1 MSKPIGSEWSVMLI
15 SILFLLNYLLLWQ
28 LGSGASFDD
37 RIDEAARSGSL
48 PDDEVSAL
56 RLLSKN
62 LLSKDT
68 MQLTLTYPICSP
80 EKHAEIRCDYCHSIK
95 NQSVCSVTI
104 INLPSKNLD
113 GSIDPSIDLFEK
125 LEALNLF
132 NNQLSG
138 EIPATLG
145 NLQYLQILNL
155 SSNSLTGSIPPNL
168 TKLHNLIYLSLSNN
182 DLDGTI
188 PQNLTGLQSL
198 LFLDLSN
205 NQLTGPIPDSIRF
218 CQNLIEIHLRLNFLS
233 GTINENLGKLSSLMI
248 LDLYSNKLSGIIPK
262 ELGKLSF
269 LNFLN
274 LDDNDLHGELP
285 KELGNLTNLRQLYL
299 TANNFTGTIPTT
311 YANLTNLEV
320 FAVGGNYLSGPI
332 PDYIGKWV
340 NLKKLVLIGNN
351 FEGNLTAQTFSLPRL
366 ERLWV
371 SDVSNPGIS
380 FPEEVPEPKSLFSV
394 VLRNCKI
401 NGSIP
406 EYIGNWS
413 QLKYLD
419 LSFNNLSG
427 SVPETFLR
435 LNKLFLTNNTLSG
448 LPNWTN
454 NSMTNV
460 YPTADLSYNNFNVT
474 CENLTCLGW
483 QNVNM

>member
-15 SILFLLNYLLLWQ
+15 SRLFLLSFLLLWQ
-28 LGSGASFDD
+28 LGTGTTTFDD
-37 RIDEAARSGSL
+37 SIA
-48 PDDEVSAL
+48 EV
-56 RLLSKN
+56 N

-68 MQLTLTYPICSP
+68 TQLTLTYPICST
-80 EKHAEIRCDYCHSIK
+80 ELDSEIKCSCQ
-95 NQSVCSVTI
+95 NQSVCSVTG

-113 GSIDPSIDLFEK
+113 GSIDPSIGLFAN
-125 LEALNLF
+125 LVGLYLF

-138 EIPATLG
+138 GIPSTLG
-145 NLQYLQILNL
+145 NLQHLKILYVKALIPCSIFINDGMHRPCLFLNHRTMTVLNIRNL
-155 SSNSLTGSIPPNL
+155 SSNSLTGSIPPSL
-168 TKLHNLIYLSLSNN
+168 TNSLSNN

-198 LFLDLSN
+198 WILDLSN

-218 CQNLIEIHLRLNFLS
+218 CQNLREIYLRLNFLS

-269 LNFLN
+269 FISLN

-311 YANLTNLEV
+311 YANLTKLLH

-332 PDYIGKWV
+332 PDYFGKWV
-340 NLKKLVLIGNN
+340 NLTKLVLIGNN
-351 FEGNLTAQTFSLPRL
+351 FEGNLSAQTFSLPRL

-401 NGSIP
+401 NFSIP

-413 QLKYLD
+413 KLKYL
-419 LSFNNLSG
+419 
-427 SVPETFLR
+427 
-435 LNKLFLTNNTLSG
+435 
-448 LPNWTN
+448 
-454 NSMTNV
+454 
-460 YPTADLSYNNFNVT
+460 
-474 CENLTCLGW
+474 
-483 QNVNM
+483 

>member
-37 RIDEAARSGSL
+37 RIEEVVGSGSL

-145 NLQYLQILNL
+145 NLQYLKILYVKALIPCSIFINDGMHRLCLFLNHGTMTVLNIRNL

-168 TKLHNLIYLSLSNN
+168 TKLHNLEYL
-182 DLDGTI
+182 
-188 PQNLTGLQSL
+188 
-198 LFLDLSN
+198 
-205 NQLTGPIPDSIRF
+205 
-218 CQNLIEIHLRLNFLS
+218 
-233 GTINENLGKLSSLMI
+233 
-248 LDLYSNKLSGIIPK
+248 
-262 ELGKLSF
+262 
-269 LNFLN
+269 
-274 LDDNDLHGELP
+274 
-285 KELGNLTNLRQLYL
+285 
-299 TANNFTGTIPTT
+299 
-311 YANLTNLEV
+311 
-320 FAVGGNYLSGPI
+320 
-332 PDYIGKWV
+332 
-340 NLKKLVLIGNN
+340 
-351 FEGNLTAQTFSLPRL
+351 
-366 ERLWV
+366 
-371 SDVSNPGIS
+371 
-380 FPEEVPEPKSLFSV
+380 
-394 VLRNCKI
+394 
-401 NGSIP
+401 
-406 EYIGNWS
+406 
-413 QLKYLD
+413 
-419 LSFNNLSG
+419 
-427 SVPETFLR
+427 
-435 LNKLFLTNNTLSG
+435 
-448 LPNWTN
+448 
-454 NSMTNV
+454 
-460 YPTADLSYNNFNVT
+460 
-474 CENLTCLGW
+474 
-483 QNVNM
+483 